1 MLKKLIQALVSVF
14 GTTETLIYAGAG
26 GLIGGYFYYSVNNLW
41 DWKAQTAVYGGAG
54 LLVLWVLLNLG
65 PLRSG
70 LTSRRGRHGAAAGAS
85 TVLVVAIVCLLSFLN
100 LRHNRRIDLTENQLF
115 SLSSQ
120 SRKVVEALEGEIQV
134 VGFFQD
140 EMQSRAFEELME
152 QYRYV
157 SNRVNYEVV
166 DPQKEP
172 SRAARFDVERFGQV
186 AVASGAKIEMV
197 DDFDEARITNTII
210 KVTRE
215 GQKIVYFLTGH
226 GERSLEESGPEALSQ
241 AKEAIERQNY
251 VVRSYNLA
259 QENALPEDAAV
270 LISAGPTVSFL
281 PHEVRLLKEYLERGG
296 KLLLLLD
303 PRTRFSMDDLLG
315 EYGLGV
321 DGNVVIDASGVGQ
334 LFGLGVA
341 APIVSSYET
350 HPITDELRGVMTFF
364 PMAQSVKVT
373 DSSLGYN
380 SSKLFSTSARSWGET
395 DLEGNQ
401 AAFDE
406 DQDIQGPLALA
417 AVAVKAV
424 QTGGETEGEESSH
437 HTEGEDGDTPGETT
451 PESDSQAGAE
461 DGGESDPESRE
472 ARIVLV
478 GDSDFATNAY
488 STTSAN
494 GDFLRMTVSW
504 LAEDTDLVAIQSKD
518 PENRRVNLTRSESTL
533 IFWATVILMP
543 LVTLVFGMAVWLRR
557 K

>member
-1 MLKKLIQALVSVF
+1 MLKKLIQPLVSVF
-14 GTTETLIYAGAG
+14 GTSETLIYAGAG

-41 DWKAQTAVYGGAG
+41 DWTAQAAIYGGAG
-54 LLVLWVLLNLG
+54 LLILWAVLNLG
-65 PLRSG
+65 ELRSG
-70 LTSRRGRHGAAAGAS
+70 LTSRRGRQGAAAGAS

-100 LRHNRRIDLTENQLF
+100 LRHNRRIDLTENQAF
-115 SLSSQ
+115 SLSGQ

-140 EMQSRAFEELME
+140 QIQSGAFEELMK

-157 SNRVNYEVV
+157 SSRVNYDVV

-172 SRAARFDVERFGQV
+172 GRVARFDVERFGQV
-186 AVASGAKIEMV
+186 AVAAGAKTEIV
-197 DDFDEARITNTII
+197 DDFDEAKITNAII

-226 GERSLEESGPEALSQ
+226 GERSLEESGPDGLSQ
-241 AKEAIERQNY
+241 VKEAVERQNY

-259 QENALPEDAAV
+259 QENDLPEDPAV
-270 LISAGPTVSFL
+270 LVSAGPTVSFL
-281 PHEVRLLKEYLERGG
+281 PNEVRLLKEYLEGGG
-296 KLLLLLD
+296 KLLLMLD
-303 PRTRFSMDDLLG
+303 PRTRFSMDGLLG

-364 PMAQSVKVT
+364 PMAQSVKTT
-373 DSSLGYN
+373 DSPLGYS

-395 DLEGNQ
+395 DLEGDQ

-406 DQDIQGPLALA
+406 GQDIQGPLALA
-417 AVAVKAV
+417 AVAVKTV
-424 QTGGETEGEESSH
+424 QTGGEPEGKESSH
-437 HTEGEDGDTPGETT
+437 HAEGGDEDSDGEGSAEPDPQADAGD
-451 PESDSQAGAE
+451 GAE
-461 DGGESDPESRE
+461 NDAESRE
-472 ARIVLV
+472 SRIVLV

-504 LAEDTDLVAIQSKD
+504 LAEDTDLVAVQSRD
-518 PENRRVNLTRSESTL
+518 PENRRVNLTRRESTL
-533 IFWATVILMP
+533 MFWATVILMP
-543 LVTLVFGMAVWLRR
+543 LVTLVFGVAVWLRR
-557 K
+557 Q

>member
-1 MLKKLIQALVSVF
+1 MA
-14 GTTETLIYAGAG
+14 
-26 GLIGGYFYYSVNNLW
+26 
-41 DWKAQTAVYGGAG
+41 
-54 LLVLWVLLNLG
+54 
-65 PLRSG
+65 P
-70 LTSRRGRHGAAAGAS
+70 HAGAS

-100 LRHNRRIDLTENQLF
+100 LRHNRRIDLTENQLY

-120 SRKVVEALEGEIQV
+120 SRKVVEALEGEIRI

-140 EMQSRAFEELME
+140 EIQAQVFEELMQ

-157 SNRVNYEVV
+157 STRVNFEVV

-172 SRAARFDVERFGQV
+172 SRVARFDVERFGQV
-186 AVASGAKIEMV
+186 AVAGGARTEIV
-197 DDFDEARITNTII
+197 DDFDEAKITNAII

-226 GERSLEESGPEALSQ
+226 GERSLEEAGPDGLSQ
-241 AKEAIERQNY
+241 VKEAVERQNY

-259 QENALPEDAAV
+259 QENALPENPAV
-270 LISAGPTVSFL
+270 LIAAGPTVSFL
-281 PHEVRLLKEYLERGG
+281 PNEVRLLREYLEGGG
-296 KLLLLLD
+296 KLLLMLD

-350 HPITDELRGVMTFF
+350 HSITDELRGVMTFF

-406 DQDIQGPLALA
+406 DKDIQGPLALA
-417 AVAVKAV
+417 AVAVKTV
-424 QTGGETEGEESSH
+424 QAGGEPGGEESSH
-437 HTEGEDGDTPGETT
+437 HGEGGDEDSARETA
-451 PESDSQAGAE
+451 PEPDPQAGAE
-461 DGGESDPESRE
+461 AGGASDAESRE
-472 ARIVLV
+472 SRIVLV

-504 LAEDTDLVAIQSKD
+504 LAEDADLVAVQSRD
-518 PENRRVNLTRSESTL
+518 PENRRVNLTRRESTL
-533 IFWATVILMP
+533 MFWATVILMP

>member
-1 MLKKLIQALVSVF
+1 MLKKLIQSLVSVF
-14 GTTETLIYAGAG
+14 GTSETLIYAGAG

-41 DWKAQTAVYGGAG
+41 DWKAQAAVYGGAG
-54 LLVLWVLLNLG
+54 LLVLWVVLNLG
-65 PLRSG
+65 QLRSS

-100 LRHNRRIDLTENQLF
+100 LRHNRRIDLTENQLY
-115 SLSSQ
+115 SLSNQ

-140 EMQSRAFEELME
+140 EIQSTVFEDLMQ

-157 SNRVNYEVV
+157 STRVDYEVV
-166 DPQKEP
+166 DPQQEP
-172 SRAARFDVERFGQV
+172 SRAAQYDVERFGQV
-186 AVASGAKIEMV
+186 AVVSGAKTEIV
-197 DDFDEARITNTII
+197 DDFDEAKITNAVI

-215 GQKIVYFLTGH
+215 GEKIVYFLTGH
-226 GERSLEESGPEALSQ
+226 GERSLEESGPDGLSQ
-241 AKEAIERQNY
+241 VKEAIERQNY
-251 VVRSYNLA
+251 VVRSTNLA
-259 QENALPEDAAV
+259 QENALPENPAV
-270 LISAGPTVSFL
+270 LVAAGPTVSFL
-281 PHEVRLLKEYLERGG
+281 PNEVGLLKEYLEGGG
-296 KLLLLLD
+296 KLLLMLD
-303 PRTRFSMDDLLG
+303 PRTRFSMDGLLG

-350 HPITDELRGVMTFF
+350 HPITDELSGVMTFF
-364 PMAQSVKVT
+364 PMAQSVQAT
-373 DSSLGYN
+373 DSPLGYS

-417 AVAVKAV
+417 AVAVKTV
-424 QTGGETEGEESSH
+424 QTGGEPGGEESSH
-437 HTEGEDGDTPGETT
+437 HAEGGNEDSAEEAS
-451 PESDSQAGAE
+451 PEPDPEGGVE
-461 DGGESDPESRE
+461 DGGPSEAESRE
-472 ARIVLV
+472 SRIVLV

-504 LAEDTDLVAIQSKD
+504 LAEDTDLVAVQSRD
-518 PENRRVNLTRSESTL
+518 PENRRVNLTRRESTL
-533 IFWATVILMP
+533 MFWATVILMP

>member
-1 MLKKLIQALVSVF
+1 MLKKLIQPLVSVF
-14 GTTETLIYAGAG
+14 GTSETLIYAGAG

-41 DWKAQTAVYGGAG
+41 DWKAQGAIYGGAG
-54 LLVLWVLLNLG
+54 LLILWVVLNLG
-65 PLRSG
+65 QLRSG
-70 LTSRRGRHGAAAGAS
+70 LTSRRGRQGAAAGAS

-100 LRHNRRIDLTENQLF
+100 LRHNRRIDLTENQAF
-115 SLSSQ
+115 SLSGQ

-140 EMQSRAFEELME
+140 EMQSGAFEELME

-157 SNRVNYEVV
+157 STRVNYEVV

-172 SRAARFDVERFGQV
+172 GRVARFDVERFGQV
-186 AVASGAKIEMV
+186 AVAGGSKTEIV
-197 DDFDEARITNTII
+197 DDFDEAKITNAII

-226 GERSLEESGPEALSQ
+226 GERSLEESGPDGLSQ
-241 AKEAIERQNY
+241 VKEAVEKQNY

-259 QENALPEDAAV
+259 QENDLPEDPSV

-281 PHEVRLLKEYLERGG
+281 PNEVRLLKEYLEGGG

-303 PRTRFSMDDLLG
+303 PRTRFSMDGLLG

-364 PMAQSVKVT
+364 PMAQSVKTT
-373 DSSLGYN
+373 DSPLGYS

-395 DLEGNQ
+395 DLEGNE

-406 DQDIQGPLALA
+406 GKDIQGPLALA
-417 AVAVKAV
+417 AVAVKTV
-424 QTGGETEGEESSH
+424 ESGGESEGEGASH
-437 HTEGEDGDTPGETT
+437 HAEGGDEDSAGEAS
-451 PESDSQAGAE
+451 PETDPQADAG
-461 DGGESDPESRE
+461 DGGESDAESRE
-472 ARIVLV
+472 SRIVLV

-504 LAEDTDLVAIQSKD
+504 LAEDTDLVAVQSRD
-518 PENRRVNLTRSESTL
+518 PENRRVNLTRRESTL
-533 IFWATVILMP
+533 MFWASVILMP

>member
-1 MLKKLIQALVSVF
+1 MFKKLIQPLVSVF
-14 GTTETLIYAGAG
+14 GTSETLIYAGAG

-41 DWKAQTAVYGGAG
+41 DWKAQAAIYGGAG
-54 LLVLWVLLNLG
+54 LLILWILLNLRQ
-65 PLRSG
+65 LQSA
-70 LTSRRGRHGAAAGAS
+70 LTSRRGRHGATAGAS

-100 LRHNRRIDLTENQLF
+100 SRHNRRIDLTENQLY
-115 SLSSQ
+115 SLSNQ
-120 SRKVVEALEGEIQV
+120 SRKVVESLEGEIQV

-140 EMQSRAFEELME
+140 EVQSRVFEELMQ

-157 SNRVNYEVV
+157 SARVDYEVV
-166 DPQKEP
+166 DPQQEP
-172 SRAARFDVERFGQV
+172 SRAARFNVERFGQV
-186 AVASGAKIEMV
+186 AVAGGVKTEIV
-197 DDFDEARITNTII
+197 DDFNEARITNAII

-226 GERSLEESGPEALSQ
+226 GERSLEEAGPDGLSQ
-241 AKEAIERQNY
+241 AKEAIEKQNY
-251 VVRSYNLA
+251 LVRSYNLA
-259 QENALPEDAAV
+259 QENALPENPAV

-281 PHEVRLLKEYLERGG
+281 PNEVRLLKEYLEGGG
-296 KLLLLLD
+296 KLFLMLD

-350 HPITDELRGVMTFF
+350 HAITDELRGVMTFF
-364 PMAQSVKVT
+364 PMAQSVQVT

-395 DLEGNQ
+395 DLEGDQ

-406 DQDIQGPLALA
+406 GKDIQGPLALA
-417 AVAVKAV
+417 AVAVKTV
-424 QTGGETEGEESSH
+424 QPGGEPGDEPSSH
-437 HTEGEDGDTPGETT
+437 HGEGGDEDRAGETA
-451 PESDSQAGAE
+451 PEPVPQAGAE
-461 DGGESDPESRE
+461 DGGESDSESRE
-472 ARIVLV
+472 SRIVLV

-504 LAEDTDLVAIQSKD
+504 LAEDSDLVAVQSRD
-518 PENRRVNLTRSESTL
+518 QENRRVNLTRSESTL
-533 IFWATVILMP
+533 MFWATVILMP
-543 LVTLVFGMAVWLRR
+543 LVTLVLGMAVWLRR

>member
-1 MLKKLIQALVSVF
+1 MLKKLIQPLVSVF
-14 GTTETLIYAGAG
+14 GTSETLIYAGAG

-41 DWKAQTAVYGGAG
+41 DWKAQAPIYGGAG
-54 LLVLWVLLNLG
+54 LLILWVVLNLG
-65 PLRSG
+65 QLRSG

-100 LRHNRRIDLTENQLF
+100 LRHNQRIDLTENQAF

-120 SRKVVEALEGEIQV
+120 SRKVVEALEGEIRV

-140 EMQSRAFEELME
+140 EMQSGAFEELMQ

-157 SNRVNYEVV
+157 SARVNYEVV

-172 SRAARFDVERFGQV
+172 GRVAQFDVERFGQI
-186 AVASGAKIEMV
+186 AVAAGAKTEIV
-197 DDFDEARITNTII
+197 DDFDEAKITNAII

-226 GERSLEESGPEALSQ
+226 GERSLEESGPEGLSQ
-241 AKEAIERQNY
+241 VKEAIERQNY

-259 QENALPEDAAV
+259 QENDLPADPAV

-281 PHEVRLLKEYLERGG
+281 PNEVRLLKEYLEGGG
-296 KLLLLLD
+296 KLLLMLD
-303 PRTRFSMDDLLG
+303 PRTRFSMDGLLG

-341 APIVSSYET
+341 APIVSTYEA
-350 HPITDELRGVMTFF
+350 HAITDELRGVMTFF
-364 PMAQSVKVT
+364 PMAQSVKTT
-373 DSSLGYN
+373 DSPLGYS

-395 DLEGNQ
+395 DLEGNE

-406 DQDIQGPLALA
+406 GRDIQGPLALA
-417 AVAVKAV
+417 AVAVKTV
-424 QTGGETEGEESSH
+424 QTGGEPEGEKSSYH
-437 HTEGEDGDTPGETT
+437 AAGGDEDSAGEVS
-451 PESDSQAGAE
+451 PEPDPQADAE
-461 DGGESDPESRE
+461 DGGESDAESRE
-472 ARIVLV
+472 SRIVLV

-504 LAEDTDLVAIQSKD
+504 LAEDTDLVAVQSRD
-518 PENRRVNLTRSESTL
+518 PENRRVNLTRRESTL
-533 IFWATVILMP
+533 MFWATVILMP

-557 K
+557 Q

>member
-1 MLKKLIQALVSVF
+1 MFKKLIQPLVSAF
-14 GTTETLIYAGAG
+14 GTSETLIYAGAG

-41 DWKAQTAVYGGAG
+41 DWKAQTAIYGGAG
-54 LLVLWVLLNLG
+54 LLILWIVLNLG
-65 PLRSG
+65 QLRSG

-100 LRHNRRIDLTENQLF
+100 LRHNRRIDLTENQLY

-120 SRKVVEALEGEIQV
+120 SRKVVEALEGEIRI

-140 EMQSRAFEELME
+140 EIQAQVFEELMQ

-157 SNRVNYEVV
+157 STRVNFEVV

-172 SRAARFDVERFGQV
+172 SRVARFDVERFGQV
-186 AVASGAKIEMV
+186 AVAGGARTEIV
-197 DDFDEARITNTII
+197 DDFDEAKITNAII

-226 GERSLEESGPEALSQ
+226 GERSLEEAGPDGLSQ
-241 AKEAIERQNY
+241 VKEAVERQNY

-259 QENALPEDAAV
+259 QENALPENPAV
-270 LISAGPTVSFL
+270 LIAAGPTVSFL
-281 PHEVRLLKEYLERGG
+281 PNEVRLLREYLEGGG
-296 KLLLLLD
+296 KLLLMLD

-350 HPITDELRGVMTFF
+350 HSITDELRGVMTFF

-406 DQDIQGPLALA
+406 DKDIQGPLALA
-417 AVAVKAV
+417 AVAVKTV
-424 QTGGETEGEESSH
+424 QAGGEPGGEESSH
-437 HTEGEDGDTPGETT
+437 HGEGGDEDSAGETA
-451 PESDSQAGAE
+451 PEPDPQAGAE
-461 DGGESDPESRE
+461 DGERVMPNPASR
-472 ARIVLV
+472 A
-478 GDSDFATNAY
+478 S
-488 STTSAN
+488 
-494 GDFLRMTVSW
+494 SW
-504 LAEDTDLVAIQSKD
+504 WAIPIS
-518 PENRRVNLTRSESTL
+518 PP
-533 IFWATVILMP
+533 MP
-543 LVTLVFGMAVWLRR
+543 TPPHPPMGISFG
-557 K
+557 